1 MTTKVNKTIMV
12 NVPVSTAYRQWTK
25 FEEFP
30 HFMGGVERVTRLSED
45 RLEWVAEI
53 AGVHRRWEAKI
64 VQQDVDRA
72 VAWAAVEGAKNAG
85 WVDFKE
91 AGPSQTSLHL
101 SLEYEPH
108 GVLEFLG
115 DKLHIVERQAE
126 SDLKKFKEYIEKQAP
141 EAGTDTAERTTAG
154 TTATATGA
162 TAATGASGT
171 TGSQLPRT
179 RHRSSI
185 PSPTRSIRPT
195 AWPIWT
201 ATPTRRL
208 TATPAAKRSGR
219 QTKVAARDSSHPWAG
234 CRDSGKVPLIGRGV
248 LTFFDHRGS
257 ESKPPKVEI
266 AASRAQRRSGISA
279 RPANP

>member
-30 HFMGGVERVTRLSED
+30 HFMGGVERVTRLSDD

-141 EAGTDTAERTTAG
+141 ETDTSATTPIVDPVTHVFDQTNGLVDLEGDSDETADSDTRSAAERKDG
-154 TTATATGA
+154 QEGE
-162 TAATGASGT
+162 GFVPPMG
-171 TGSQLPRT
+171 GLP
-179 RHRSSI
+179 
-185 PSPTRSIRPT
+185 
-195 AWPIWT
+195 
-201 ATPTRRL
+201 
-208 TATPAAKRSGR
+208 G
-219 QTKVAARDSSHPWAG
+219 
-234 CRDSGKVPLIGRGV
+234 
-248 LTFFDHRGS
+248 
-257 ESKPPKVEI
+257 
-266 AASRAQRRSGISA
+266 QR
-279 RPANP
+279 

>member
-12 NVPVSTAYRQWTK
+12 NVPVSMAYKQWTK

-64 VQQDVDRA
+64 VQQDLDRA

-85 WVDFKE
+85 WVEFKE

-115 DKLHIVERQAE
+115 DKMHIIERQAE
-126 SDLKKFKEYIEKQAP
+126 SDLKKFKEYIEKQVP
-141 EAGTDTAERTTAG
+141 ETGDGMTTEPTPTTSTTRTS
-154 TTATATGA
+154 
-162 TAATGASGT
+162 TGASD
-171 TGSQLPRT
+171 GSSGPGA
-179 RHRSSI
+179 SD
-185 PSPTRSIRPT
+185 SPPIVDPITHPFDQTNGLADVDGDSDETADSDTRS
-195 AWPIWT
+195 
-201 ATPTRRL
+201 
-208 TATPAAKRSGR
+208 AAERKDKESRGPGFIPPQSGGL
-219 QTKVAARDSSHPWAG
+219 PGEW
-234 CRDSGKVPLIGRGV
+234 
-248 LTFFDHRGS
+248 
-257 ESKPPKVEI
+257 
-266 AASRAQRRSGISA
+266 
-279 RPANP
+279 

>member
-1 MTTKVNKTIMV
+1 MMTTKVNKTIMV

-30 HFMGGVERVTRLSED
+30 HFMGGVERVTRLSDD

-141 EAGTDTAERTTAG
+141 ETSVE
-154 TTATATGA
+154 
-162 TAATGASGT
+162 T
-171 TGSQLPRT
+171 TGSTTTASATGTGTSGTPT
-179 RHRSSI
+179 SD
-185 PSPTRSIRPT
+185 SPPIVDPVTHVFDQTNGLVDLEGDSDETADSDTRS
-195 AWPIWT
+195 
-201 ATPTRRL
+201 
-208 TATPAAKRSGR
+208 AAERQKDEDRGPGFIPPQSGWL
-219 QTKVAARDSSHPWAG
+219 PG
-234 CRDSGKVPLIGRGV
+234 
-248 LTFFDHRGS
+248 
-257 ESKPPKVEI
+257 
-266 AASRAQRRSGISA
+266 QR
-279 RPANP
+279 

>member
-12 NVPVSTAYRQWTK
+12 NVPISTAYSQWTR

-30 HFMGGVERVTRLSED
+30 HFMGGVQRVTRLGDD

-53 AGVHRRWEAKI
+53 AGVHRTWEARI

-72 VAWAAVEGAKNAG
+72 VAWAAVEGVKNAG
-85 WVDFKE
+85 WVEFKE

-141 EAGTDTAERTTAG
+141 EAGMP
-154 TTATATGA
+154 
-162 TAATGASGT
+162 ASGT
-171 TGSQLPRT
+171 AASTGAAAAPDSTPVIDPATHVFDQTNGLVDLEGDSDET
-179 RHRSSI
+179 ADSD
-185 PSPTRSIRPT
+185 TRS
-195 AWPIWT
+195 
-201 ATPTRRL
+201 
-208 TATPAAKRSGR
+208 AAERK
-219 QTKVAARDSSHPWAG
+219 D
-234 CRDSGKVPLIGRGV
+234 DEGRGPG
-248 LTFFDHRGS
+248 FI
-257 ESKPPKVEI
+257 PPLGGLPG
-266 AASRAQRRSGISA
+266 QR
-279 RPANP
+279 

>member
-53 AGVHRRWEAKI
+53 AGVHRHWEAKI
-64 VQQDVDRA
+64 VQQDLDRA

-85 WVDFKE
+85 WVEFKE

-115 DKLHIVERQAE
+115 DKLHVVERQAE

-141 EAGTDTAERTTAG
+141 EAETPTPGTA
-154 TTATATGA
+154 TTATPNTGA
-162 TAATGASGT
+162 AATT
-171 TGSQLPRT
+171 
-179 RHRSSI
+179 
-185 PSPTRSIRPT
+185 
-195 AWPIWT
+195 
-201 ATPTRRL
+201 
-208 TATPAAKRSGR
+208 
-219 QTKVAARDSSHPWAG
+219 DAG
-234 CRDSGKVPLIGRGV
+234 
-248 LTFFDHRGS
+248 
-257 ESKPPKVEI
+257 
-266 AASRAQRRSGISA
+266 AASASTPVIDPATHVFDQTNGLVDLEGDSDETADSDTLSAAERKRRDDNRPGYIPPPPSA
-279 RPANP
+279 LP

>member
-72 VAWAAVEGAKNAG
+72 VAWAAVEGVKNAG

-141 EAGTDTAERTTAG
+141 EAGTNTAERTTAG

-162 TAATGASGT
+162 TAATAATAATGASGT
-171 TGSQLPRT
+171 TGSNAPG
-179 RHRSSI
+179 
-185 PSPTRSIRPT
+185 SPPIVDPITHPFDQTNGLADLDGDSDETADSDTRSEAERK
-195 AWPIWT
+195 ADEG
-201 ATPTRRL
+201 RREGFI
-208 TATPAAKRSGR
+208 P
-219 QTKVAARDSSHPWAG
+219 P
-234 CRDSGKVPLIGRGV
+234 PL
-248 LTFFDHRGS
+248 
-257 ESKPPKVEI
+257 
-266 AASRAQRRSGISA
+266 
-279 RPANP
+279 

>member
-1 MTTKVNKTIMV
+1 
-12 NVPVSTAYRQWTK
+12 
-25 FEEFP
+25 
-30 HFMGGVERVTRLSED
+30 VTRLSDD

-141 EAGTDTAERTTAG
+141 ETGVGTTGSSTTSSAAG
-154 TTATATGA
+154 TATAA
-162 TAATGASGT
+162 TAATGASGAGT
-171 TGSQLPRT
+171 SGTPTSD
-179 RHRSSI
+179 
-185 PSPTRSIRPT
+185 SPPIVDPVTHVFDQTHGLVDLEGDSDETADSDTRS
-195 AWPIWT
+195 
-201 ATPTRRL
+201 
-208 TATPAAKRSGR
+208 AAERQKDEDRGPGFIPPQSGWL
-219 QTKVAARDSSHPWAG
+219 PG
-234 CRDSGKVPLIGRGV
+234 
-248 LTFFDHRGS
+248 
-257 ESKPPKVEI
+257 
-266 AASRAQRRSGISA
+266 QR
-279 RPANP
+279 

>member
-64 VQQDVDRA
+64 VQQDVNRA

-141 EAGTDTAERTTAG
+141 ETGDETTERATASTSG
-154 TTATATGA
+154 TATGA
-162 TAATGASGT
+162 TAATGTPGPATSDSTPIVDPVTHPFDQTNGLADVDGDSDET
-171 TGSQLPRT
+171 AESD
-179 RHRSSI
+179 
-185 PSPTRSIRPT
+185 TRS
-195 AWPIWT
+195 
-201 ATPTRRL
+201 
-208 TATPAAKRSGR
+208 AAERKQDEDRGPGFIPPQSGLLPG
-219 QTKVAARDSSHPWAG
+219 QH
-234 CRDSGKVPLIGRGV
+234 
-248 LTFFDHRGS
+248 
-257 ESKPPKVEI
+257 
-266 AASRAQRRSGISA
+266 
-279 RPANP
+279 

>member
-30 HFMGGVERVTRLSED
+30 HFMGGVERVTRLSDD

-141 EAGTDTAERTTAG
+141 ETGVGTTGSTTTGSAAG
-154 TTATATGA
+154 TATAA
-162 TAATGASGT
+162 TAATGASGAGT
-171 TGSQLPRT
+171 SGTPTSD
-179 RHRSSI
+179 
-185 PSPTRSIRPT
+185 SPPIVDPVTHVFDQTNGLVDLGGDSDETADSDTRS
-195 AWPIWT
+195 
-201 ATPTRRL
+201 
-208 TATPAAKRSGR
+208 AAERQKDEDRGPGFIPPQSGWL
-219 QTKVAARDSSHPWAG
+219 PG
-234 CRDSGKVPLIGRGV
+234 
-248 LTFFDHRGS
+248 
-257 ESKPPKVEI
+257 
-266 AASRAQRRSGISA
+266 QR
-279 RPANP
+279 

>member
-12 NVPVSTAYRQWTK
+12 NVPISTAYRQWTQ

-30 HFMGGVERVTRLSED
+30 HFMGGVERVTRLGDD

-53 AGVHRRWEAKI
+53 AGVHRTWEARI

-72 VAWAAVEGAKNAG
+72 VAWAAVEGVKNAG
-85 WVDFKE
+85 WVEFKE

-141 EAGTDTAERTTAG
+141 ETGAAGTGTTNTAGTDTTNTTPVIDPINHPFNQTNGLADVDGDSDGTAESDTRSKAERRDGDDPGAIPPLGG
-154 TTATATGA
+154 TLG
-162 TAATGASGT
+162 
-171 TGSQLPRT
+171 Q
-179 RHRSSI
+179 H
-185 PSPTRSIRPT
+185 
-195 AWPIWT
+195 
-201 ATPTRRL
+201 
-208 TATPAAKRSGR
+208 
-219 QTKVAARDSSHPWAG
+219 
-234 CRDSGKVPLIGRGV
+234 
-248 LTFFDHRGS
+248 
-257 ESKPPKVEI
+257 
-266 AASRAQRRSGISA
+266 
-279 RPANP
+279 

>member
-1 MTTKVNKTIMV
+1 VTTKVNKTIMV

-30 HFMGGVERVTRLSED
+30 HFMGGVERVTRLSDD

-64 VQQDVDRA
+64 VQQDLDRA

-141 EAGTDTAERTTAG
+141 ETVDETSRPG
-154 TTATATGA
+154 
-162 TAATGASGT
+162 TAAAGES
-171 TGSQLPRT
+171 
-179 RHRSSI
+179 
-185 PSPTRSIRPT
+185 
-195 AWPIWT
+195 
-201 ATPTRRL
+201 
-208 TATPAAKRSGR
+208 ATPASDSTPIVDPITHPFDQTNGLADVDGDSDETAESDTRS
-219 QTKVAARDSSHPWAG
+219 AAERKQDEDRGPG
-234 CRDSGKVPLIGRGV
+234 FIPPQSGFLPGQ
-248 LTFFDHRGS
+248 H
-257 ESKPPKVEI
+257 
-266 AASRAQRRSGISA
+266 
-279 RPANP
+279 